1 MMTHLLNTRLF
12 STAKFAAFTLALL
25 ATLLVSACSVHK
37 IDIQQGNVITQE
49 MFEKLKIGMEKQRVD
64 RILGTPLVVD
74 PFHRD
79 RWDYIYIFRAGD
91 TDDKQSAYLSLYFEN
106 DRLSKID
113 VHSELPKE
121 ADVKKPGMSL
131 RR

>member
-1 MMTHLLNTRLF
+1 
-12 STAKFAAFTLALL
+12 
-25 ATLLVSACSVHK
+25 
-37 IDIQQGNVITQE
+37 
-49 MFEKLKIGMEKQRVD
+49 
-64 RILGTPLVVD
+64 VVD

-79 RWDYIYIFRAGD
+79 RWDYVYIFKAGD
-91 TDDKQSAYLSLYFEN
+91 TDERQSAYLSVYFEN
-106 DRLSKID
+106 DKLNKID